1 MFAGHAEGASLV
13 DLTEKGAGTEIAV
26 FNPEVTGLNRV

>member
-13 DLTEKGAGTEIAV
+13 DRTEKGTDTEIAV

>member
-1 MFAGHAEGASLV
+1 MFARNAEGASLV
-13 DLTEKGAGTEIAV
+13 DLTEKGTGTEIAV